1 VWAVLNLYRSS
12 SFKGCLSAGWRSSI
26 FGERTCVGPEPE
38 FSFPFSLIRVP
49 IKIFISAYGRRE
61 PPPPIPLVPLL
72 LSFAYVTFWQL
83 ISPLPRPFPAFDV
96 ASFHPVLFP
105 NLPQYLLILS
115 PPASCLQWSAAKLKS
130 GMCFFF
136 LLVPSCPSPSCF
148 LLFPSFKVKVRS
160 RDVVTQHKYNNKS
173 ITDSFLPRKLAFAVV
188 TKKEEE
194 IKTTGCTNKNKRAFR
209 FFFVS
214 LTIFPHFNLG
224 HLSFLF

>member
-105 NLPQYLLILS
+105 PPQYLLILS

-130 GMCFFF
+130 GMCFF
-136 LLVPSCPSPSCF
+136 SS
-148 LLFPSFKVKVRS
+148 LFPVALPLPVF
-160 RDVVTQHKYNNKS
+160 Y
-173 ITDSFLPRKLAFAVV
+173 SFLVLRSKSEVEMWLHN
-188 TKKEEE
+188 TN
-194 IKTTGCTNKNKRAFR
+194 TTTN
-209 FFFVS
+209 
-214 LTIFPHFNLG
+214 P
-224 HLSFLF
+224 